1 MKKKI
6 ISIILSVTM
15 VVSFM
20 PSFAFAADEV
30 DDPQETQD
38 LESVVDEIS
47 APDEKTKD
55 GTEPEPKSE
64 DPVKVNGE
72 NRIINEAPTTATKG
86 SSYNIEDYTFE
97 LSEKKYFYDGNSHLP
112 EVLCDEL
119 TEGTDYQ
126 VEYEPEYYSVE
137 EEEYDWDLDEW
148 ITNYYEEER
157 DPTGAGT
164 YHVYITGISPY
175 SGSVELEYQI
185 IATSI
190 SLNKTS
196 VSLYRKGAFGLKAT
210 VKNPNGNTTYTSSN
224 PKVATVSSTGKIT
237 AKTKGSATITVKN
250 GFVKKTVKV
259 TVKNPKLN
267 MTKATI
273 YLYAKKTLKITGK
286 VGKATFK
293 SSNKKVAV
301 VNKSGKIT
309 AKRKGTCTIT
319 VKTNGITL
327 KCKVTVKNPRLSKSK
342 LTLYNTDKYK
352 LKVLGGKGKIK
363 WKSSNKKIATVT
375 SKGVVRGKKG
385 GTCTITAK
393 RGKFTLKCKIR
404 VPKHYEGYSKIP
416 DFGALYGKTAA
427 HRDYSDGNSIVYK
440 ASKSYYKKYIKALK
454 KKGFVYYQSS
464 QGVKIYMNGI
474 FDIVG
479 VVHKKGLMVVVYQN
493 IWESYDE

>member
-30 DDPQETQD
+30 DNPQETQD
-38 LESVVDEIS
+38 LETVVDEIS
-47 APDEKTKD
+47 VPDEETKE
-55 GTEPEPKSE
+55 GTEAEPKSE
-64 DPVKVNGE
+64 DRLQVNGE
-72 NRIINEAPTTATKG
+72 SKLINEAPTTTTKG

-97 LSEKKYFYDGNSHLP
+97 LSETKYFYDGNPHMP
-112 EVLCDEL
+112 EVICDEL
-119 TEGTDYQ
+119 TEGQDYQ

-137 EEEYDWDLDEW
+137 EEEYDPDMDEW
-148 ITNYYEEER
+148 YTNIYDEER

-175 SGSVELEYQI
+175 TGSVELKYQI

-196 VSLYRKGAFGLKAT
+196 VSLYRKGTFGLKAT

-224 PKVATVSSTGKIT
+224 TKVATVSSAGKIT
-237 AKTKGSATITVKN
+237 AKAKGSATITVKN
-250 GFVKKTVKV
+250 GFAKKTVKV

-273 YLYAKKTLKITGK
+273 YLYANKTLKITGK

-309 AKRKGTCTIT
+309 AKKKGTCTIT

-464 QGVKIYMNGI
+464 QGVKLYMNSS
-474 FDIVG
+474 FDVVA
-479 VVHKKGLMVVVYQN
+479 VVHKKGLMAVVYQN
-493 IWESYDE
+493 LWDSFDE